1 VLFFVELAVNGA
13 LTGAIYA
20 LIGLAF
26 VVVYKASRLINFA
39 LGELVMVASRL
50 VALGLHRFGLGLAG
64 AIGFGCVGMLA
75 LATGLN
81 RLILRHLIGAPVI
94 ALIMVT
100 IGLGIFLQAVA
111 TFLFAGIP
119 GSIPL
124 PITPEPIAIG
134 GVLLSVDE
142 FIAAG
147 VAMLSI
153 AAVSW
158 FFHHSRI
165 GVALRAIA
173 DDQQAAMLVGI
184 DIKRYF
190 TLIWAIACL
199 ICVVAGTLWTFISGG
214 GFGAV
219 LLGLKVFPIVI
230 LGGLDSIP
238 GVIIGAMA
246 VGLLESLVG
255 GYIDPLVGGG
265 FGSVASYLVLI
276 AVLFVRPYGLFGKP
290 DIERV

>member
-1 VLFFVELAVNGA
+1 
-13 LTGAIYA
+13 
-20 LIGLAF
+20 
-26 VVVYKASRLINFA
+26 
-39 LGELVMVASRL
+39 
-50 VALGLHRFGLGLAG
+50 
-64 AIGFGCVGMLA
+64 MLA
-75 LATGLN
+75 LAIGFN
-81 RLILRHLIGAPVI
+81 RLVLRHLIGSPVI
-94 ALIMVT
+94 TLIMVT
-100 IGLGIFLQAVA
+100 IGLGIFLQAA
-111 TFLFAGIP
+111 TAFLFAGIP

-142 FIAAG
+142 LIAAG
-147 VAMLSI
+147 VAMLRI
-153 AAVSW
+153 AAVGW
-158 FFHHSRI
+158 FFHCSRI
-165 GVALRAIA
+165 GIALRAIA

-190 TLIWAIACL
+190 TLIWAMAGL
-199 ICVVAGTLWTFISGG
+199 ICVVAGTLWTFIAGG
-214 GFGAV
+214 GFGAA

-238 GVIIGAMA
+238 GVILGAMA

-276 AVLFVRPYGLFGKP
+276 AVLFVRPHGLFGKP